1 MQFYLFKWCHWSSKL
16 NHIVIHNVLGNVM
29 IQNVQLYVIQFA
41 SKIINI
47 FYNFLDHLDVIQVVK
62 NQEMLYVML
71 NVKNQ
76 NVKLNA
82 QIKLVKLK
90 IAQNVLL
97 FVKCHTV
104 LLIAKFIKIIKGSK
118 TRMWSCM
125 WRPKMWLEMC

>member
-1 MQFYLFKWCHWSSKL
+1 
-16 NHIVIHNVLGNVM
+16 M

-118 TRMWSCM
+118 TRM
-125 WRPKMWLEMC
+125 